1 LKMNYCNGMNLHT
14 SLHELI
20 NSFHP
25 NQSRV
30 GVLCNQTAFVF
41 EQRQYLIEVLA
52 EKKVLKTVFVPE
64 HGLFSE
70 LQDQEPLETTQAY
83 SFWEDVSFVSLYGRD
98 ENSLKAAPVLLEEL
112 EDIVID
118 IQDVGCRYFTYL
130 TTIAY
135 LFETLSRCIRP
146 PRIWL
151 IDHPNP
157 AGRQVEGTP
166 IGSKY
171 ASFIG
176 HEGLPH
182 RHGLTLGELAIWLK
196 NEYGGNFELNSI
208 SSQYNDFYFQIFPSP
223 NFPSLQTAHLYSGQ
237 CLFEATVL
245 SEGRGTT
252 RPFEM
257 IGAPFLEWTALQKIK
272 RDFEKLTDPLLSV
285 NYVLR
290 PLQFIPTFHKYAN
303 ELCSGFQVHLSR
315 TKANHCLLSSLILLR
330 IFHEY
335 IPNLWREG
343 AYEKGNPRT
352 ALEILVG
359 DEILIDFVQGKEEL
373 KTTMDYLEDAENKW
387 IQSVQ
392 AIANE
397 QLFSVQFSC

>member
-1 LKMNYCNGMNLHT
+1 MKIDT
-14 SLHELI
+14 SLQELI
-20 NSFHP
+20 HSFQP

-41 EQRQYLIEVLA
+41 EQRQYLIDVLA

-98 ENSLKAAPVLLEEL
+98 EQSLKAAPALLEEL
-112 EDIVID
+112 EDIIID

-130 TTIAY
+130 TTMAY
-135 LFETLSRCIRP
+135 LFETLTRCTHP
-146 PRIWL
+146 PSIWL

-157 AGRQVEGTP
+157 AGRQVEGTS
-166 IGSKY
+166 IVSKY

-196 NEYGGNFELNSI
+196 STYRADFELNSI
-208 SSQYNDFYFQIFPSP
+208 SAQYNDFYFQIFPSP
-223 NFPSLQTAHLYSGQ
+223 NFPTLQTAHLYSGQ

-252 RPFEM
+252 RPFE
-257 IGAPFLEWTALQKIK
+257 IVGAPFLEWKTLQNIK
-272 RDFEKLTDPLLSV
+272 RDFENLTDDLPWV

-303 ELCSGFQVHLSR
+303 ELCGGFQVHLSHS
-315 TKANHCLLSSLILLR
+315 KANHSLLSSLILLR
-330 IFHEY
+330 VFNEY
-335 IPNLWREG
+335 VPNLWREG
-343 AYEKGNPRT
+343 AYEKGNSRT
-352 ALEILVG
+352 ALEILAG
-359 DEILIDFVQGKEEL
+359 DEILIDFAQGKGEL
-373 KTTMDYLEDAENKW
+373 KTTMDYLKNAENEW

-392 AIANE
+392 GMVNE
-397 QLFSVQFSC
+397 ALFRCG

>member
-1 LKMNYCNGMNLHT
+1 MKTHT
-14 SLHELI
+14 SLWELI
-20 NSFHP
+20 QSFQP

-41 EQRQYLIEVLA
+41 EQRQYLIDALA

-98 ENSLKAAPVLLEEL
+98 EQSLKAAPALLEEL
-112 EDIVID
+112 QDIVID

-135 LFETLSRCIRP
+135 LFETLSRCAHP

-166 IGSKY
+166 ISGKY

-176 HEGLPH
+176 HKGLPH
-182 RHGLTLGELAIWLK
+182 RHGLTLGELAVWLK
-196 NEYGGNFELNSI
+196 NGYGGNFELNNI
-208 SSQYNDFYFQIFPSP
+208 SPHYNDFYFQIFPSP

-252 RPFEM
+252 RPFE
-257 IGAPFLEWTALQKIK
+257 IVGAPFLEWTTLQNIK
-272 RDFEKLTDPLLSV
+272 RDFENLTDDLPWV

-290 PLQFIPTFHKYAN
+290 PLQFIPTFHKYVN
-303 ELCSGFQVHLSR
+303 ELCGGFQVHLSHS
-315 TKANHCLLSSLILLR
+315 KANHSLLSSLILLR
-330 IFHEY
+330 VFNEY
-335 IPNLWREG
+335 VPYLWREG
-343 AYEKGNPRT
+343 PYEKGNWRT

-359 DEILIDFVQGKEEL
+359 DEILIDFVQGKGEL
-373 KTTMDYLEDAENKW
+373 QTTMDYLKNAENEW

-392 AIANE
+392 GMANE
-397 QLFSVQFSC
+397 ALFRCS

>member
-1 LKMNYCNGMNLHT
+1 MKSHT

-20 NSFHP
+20 QSFQL

-52 EKKVLKTVFVPE
+52 EKKVLKTVFVPK

-83 SFWEDVSFVSLYGRD
+83 SFWEDVSFVSLYGHD
-98 ENSLKAAPVLLEEL
+98 EQSLKAAPALLEEL
-112 EDIVID
+112 EDIIID

-135 LFETLSRCIRP
+135 LFETLSRCAHP

-151 IDHPNP
+151 IDHHNP
-157 AGRQVEGTP
+157 ADRQVEGTP
-166 IGSKY
+166 ISRKY

-182 RHGLTLGELAIWLK
+182 RHGLTLGELAVWLK
-196 NEYGGNFELNSI
+196 DVYGGNFELNNI
-208 SSQYNDFYFQIFPSP
+208 SPHYNDFYFQIFPSP

-252 RPFEM
+252 RPFE
-257 IGAPFLEWTALQKIK
+257 IVGAPFLAWNTLQNIK
-272 RDFEKLTDPLLSV
+272 RDFENWTDDLPWV

-303 ELCSGFQVHLSR
+303 ELCGGFQVHLSHR
-315 TKANHCLLSSLILLR
+315 KANHSLLSSLVLLR
-330 IFHEY
+330 IFNEY
-335 IPNLWREG
+335 VPNLWREG

-359 DEILIDFVQGKEEL
+359 DEILIDFVQGKGEL
-373 KTTMDYLEDAENKW
+373 KTTMDYLKNAENEW

-392 AIANE
+392 GIANE
-397 QLFSVQFSC
+397 ALFRCG